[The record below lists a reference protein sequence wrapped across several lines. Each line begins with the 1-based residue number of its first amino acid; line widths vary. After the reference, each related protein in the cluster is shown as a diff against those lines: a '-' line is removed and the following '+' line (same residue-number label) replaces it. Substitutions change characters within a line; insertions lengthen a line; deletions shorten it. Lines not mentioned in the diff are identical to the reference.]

1 MLSFQALREQAG
13 LSKRALARRWGCTRQ
28 AIQNFEA
35 GRVKTPPPRWD
46 DLVQLAQSGGSNAA
60 ASH

>member
-1 MLSFQALREQAG
+1 MPSFQSLREQAG

-28 AIQNFEA
+28 AVQNFES

-46 DLVQLAQSGGSNAA
+46 DLVQLAEGAHATQAN
-60 ASH
+60 